1 MSAMSTQLVT
11 MVEPFVRRG
20 LFASPEQA
28 VAEMTRAYVLRQ
40 IETYRAISEALQ
52 AKYGMTYEQFEA
64 YLQARSAT
72 LAAVPNP
79 ALNQAVMAEE
89 EDAFDWKIAREMLA
103 SWLGLRAEA
112 GA

>member
-1 MSAMSTQLVT
+1 
-11 MVEPFVRRG
+11 
-20 LFASPEQA
+20 
-28 VAEMTRAYVLRQ
+28 MTEILRQ
-40 IETYRAISEALQ
+40 IETYRASSAALQ

-103 SWLGLRAEA
+103 NWLGLRAEA